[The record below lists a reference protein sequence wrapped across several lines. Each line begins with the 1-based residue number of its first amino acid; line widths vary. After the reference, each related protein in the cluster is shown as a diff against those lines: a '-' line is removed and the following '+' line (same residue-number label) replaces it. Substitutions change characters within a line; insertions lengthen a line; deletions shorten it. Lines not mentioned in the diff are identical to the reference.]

1 MWYFV
6 SRIYREWVFL
16 FHFQIV
22 NVNPIDVERKICGA
36 EVDVPPGSM
45 MILDSKTLRNLDLI
59 GGKAGQSMF
68 AVLDKT
74 QTPMGKNFPQF
85 TIVC

>member
-1 MWYFV
+1 MSLEFIG
-6 SRIYREWVFL
+6 SNFL

-74 QTPMGKNFPQF
+74 QTPMGKNFLQF